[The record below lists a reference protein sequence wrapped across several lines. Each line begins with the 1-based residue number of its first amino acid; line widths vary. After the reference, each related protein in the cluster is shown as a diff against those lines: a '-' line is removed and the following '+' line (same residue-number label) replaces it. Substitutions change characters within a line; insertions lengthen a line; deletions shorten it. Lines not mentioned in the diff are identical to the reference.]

1 MTEPKS
7 TTSMYRNNSKP
18 FLAGAPSPRVAEL
31 IFYDPLAD
39 SVPEQQADRSRVPVM
54 SVPGSPEP
62 KRVERNRLEKKR
74 PATRADAIEAV
85 SRELELLALRRGKQ

>member
-7 TTSMYRNNSKP
+7 TMHRNNSKP

-31 IFYDPLAD
+31 IFHDPLAD
-39 SVPEQQADRSRVPVM
+39 SAPEQQAAGSRVPVM
-54 SVPGSPEP
+54 SVPGSREP
-62 KRVERNRLEKKR
+62 RRVERNRLGEKK

-85 SRELELLALRRGKQ
+85 SRELELLALRRGRQ